1 MCHISANFHLSNG
14 AVLWR
19 INWLSDMSMRGINQ
33 SCGMMV
39 NYRYFLDNT
48 TENSKRYL
56 ENHHIEASPEI
67 VELGSL
73 KNLKKDTDE

>member
-1 MCHISANFHLSNG
+1 MKSSFFSANFHLSNG

-19 INWLSDMSMRGINQ
+19 VNWLGDMSMRGINQ

-56 ENHHIEASPEI
+56 EQNYIAASQEIIELA
-67 VELGSL
+67 ELRHS
-73 KNLKKDTDE
+73 KKES

>member
-1 MCHISANFHLSNG
+1 
-14 AVLWR
+14 
-19 INWLSDMSMRGINQ
+19 MRGINQ

-56 ENHHIEASPEI
+56 EENIITASPEI
-67 VELGSL
+67 VEQAALRNPR
-73 KNLKKDTDE
+73 KAEN

>member
-1 MCHISANFHLSNG
+1 
-14 AVLWR
+14 
-19 INWLSDMSMRGINQ
+19 MRGINQ

-56 ENHHIEASPEI
+56 ELNYIAASQEIIELA
-67 VELGSL
+67 ELRHS
-73 KNLKKDTDE
+73 KKEL